1 MWKRCVIQHFR
12 GVNPDVLDVDER
24 FENIQMM
31 HTVWM
36 LMLSGDTRLG
46 LIHFQAP
53 RKNAWDSRF
62 VSLDPMLTGLPTVV
76 FHNLDFRL

>member
-46 LIHFQAP
+46 LIHFQA
-53 RKNAWDSRF
+53 
-62 VSLDPMLTGLPTVV
+62 L
-76 FHNLDFRL
+76 